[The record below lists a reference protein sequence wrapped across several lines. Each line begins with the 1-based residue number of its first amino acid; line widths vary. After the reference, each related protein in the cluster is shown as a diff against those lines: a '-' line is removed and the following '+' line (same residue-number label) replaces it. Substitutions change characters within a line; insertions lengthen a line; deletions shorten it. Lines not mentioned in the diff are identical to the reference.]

1 MIRFAYLA
9 ALLVSIAGMLWLDYR
24 FRLFVWADA
33 RRAILVAGVGLVALT
48 LADVGG
54 IALGIFKRGGAD
66 VATGILIAPQ
76 LPIEEPVFLLLL
88 ILSVMVCY
96 TGALRVLDLRREEQ
110 SS

>member
-24 FRLFVWADA
+24 FRLFFWADA
-33 RRAILVAGVGLVALT
+33 RRAMLVAGIGVLALT

-66 VATGILIAPQ
+66 VATGIVIAPQ

-88 ILSVMVCY
+88 ILSVMICY
-96 TGALRVLDLRREEQ
+96 LGALRVLDRRREEHT
-110 SS
+110 S

>member
-33 RRAILVAGVGLVALT
+33 RRAIVVAGIGVLALT

-66 VATGILIAPQ
+66 VATGIVIAPQ
-76 LPIEEPVFLLLL
+76 LPLEEPVFLLLL
-88 ILSVMVCY
+88 ILSVMICY
-96 TGALRVLDLRREEQ
+96 TGALRLLTRRGEEHG
-110 SS
+110 S